1 MSSWFAQLFP
11 SVNVYVSVKVP
22 LPAIDGV
29 KMPAVE
35 TPWPVQVPPSGVYPV
50 NVCGMF

>member
-11 SVNVYVSVKVP
+11 SVNVYVSIKVP

-29 KMPAVE
+29 NTPAEV
-35 TPWPVQVPPSGVYPV
+35 TPEPVQVPPSGVYPV